1 MAKIARKVLLQFLLL
16 LPTCINKDIYHKI
29 AFKFSFPL
37 ANLSGCNCK
46 AESDQDSK

>member
-1 MAKIARKVLLQFLLL
+1 MARIARKVELQFLLL
-16 LPTCINKDIYHKI
+16 LPIGKDIYHKI